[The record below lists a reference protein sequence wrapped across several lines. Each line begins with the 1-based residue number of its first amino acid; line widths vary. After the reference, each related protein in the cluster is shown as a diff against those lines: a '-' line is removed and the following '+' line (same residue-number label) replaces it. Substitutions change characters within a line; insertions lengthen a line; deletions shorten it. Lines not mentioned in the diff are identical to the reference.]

1 MKMRHFAIIAGGL
14 WLAAIGQ
21 ADAQSKPVVVVE
33 LYTSQGCSSCPP
45 ADEYFGELVAN
56 PDVIALALH
65 VDYWDY
71 IGWADAFANPAF
83 TDRQKEY
90 ARAIGSRTI
99 YTPQMIVN
107 GVDRVE
113 GNNPEAVNSMVK
125 MHLMEHS
132 GVSLSLQRDGDRLV
146 IRAAGAADNGPVS
159 VNLVRYM
166 PNETVAIERGEN
178 AGLTMEY
185 HNIVTEFATL
195 GEWAGTEP
203 LEMEATVTGD
213 MPVAVFLQ
221 TQGPGAIISAARLD

>member
-14 WLAAIGQ
+14 WLAAVNP
-21 ADAQSKPVVVVE
+21 ALAQSKPMVVVE

-45 ADEYFGELVAN
+45 ADEFMAELVAN

-71 IGWADAFANPAF
+71 IGWKDDFAHSAF

-107 GVDRVE
+107 GEERVE
-113 GNNPEAVNSMVK
+113 GHNPEAVNSMVQ
-125 MHLMEHS
+125 MQLMEPS
-132 GVSLSLQRDGDRLV
+132 VVSLMLQREGDVLT
-146 IRAAGAADNGPVS
+146 IRASGEVANGPFS
-159 VNLVRYM
+159 VNVVRYV
-166 PNETVAIERGEN
+166 PNETVSIERGEN

-185 HNIVTEFATL
+185 HNIVTAFDTV
-195 GEWAGTEP
+195 GEWSGAGP
-203 LEMEATVTGD
+203 LDMETTLTGEG
-213 MPVAVFLQ
+213 PVAVFLQ
-221 TQGPGAIISAARLD
+221 SQGPGAIITAARLD